1 MDRMTIPEKLDY
13 THRRLLS
20 AVDSEQETTIWNE
33 FLVPLGRGET
43 FPEMVKYFT
52 TRLEDVV
59 VKLRQITVQNKPPGY
74 LPRLETPHLWNSLAW
89 TLIERKIPQVG
100 HSLLA
105 AMYEFQLLQQ
115 NEMRRR
121 LYKGFSLQNLGWAN
135 YLLGNEAA
143 ARKVVRLALLEEVFN
158 TLEMD
163 ANNQLRIV
171 ASNPAYLML
180 YQTLNC
186 SQIELSNFISFARDY
201 ARHHPDKC
209 FYPEDCYIHYLR
221 SIKAGVALH
230 AVDEAKHISSFNYS
244 YYSMLLDTL
253 RRVSTMD
260 GLDPCL
266 ADIASYLCNSVNDFT
281 ICDEAIPAS
290 TFGLIIRNG
299 LAADSTIASLG
310 NYLAVEWRY
319 WMRELRPEELLAL
332 AGRLKLIGL
341 NTLVLFVRDSETSP
355 NLFDIRLKTIIQR
368 LYYQENINILIIKQI
383 DLLDIERKNTNLL
396 ALIKLRL
403 DALKF
408 ANLEESD
415 KKTNFEAKTDTPILL
430 EMRPQP
436 IAQIINPMPPPAQS
450 PPMMLQS
457 PMQPPMQPP
466 MQSPMQQ
473 MPQNMM
479 QQQMPPM
486 MAPMPPNNM
495 MGQNPM
501 GAMPP
506 NMMAPNNMMGQ
517 QPPMGAMPP
526 SVPMTMSPSA
536 VIPLG
541 PPQMPPPNQQ
551 MSMVPMQNP
560 MLPMRQTNMPRMDL
574 STSGPAR
581 TPRLVIRNTAK
592 PKSVEDSGIHY
603 KPMIGKPSFEVK
615 APSFEVKRSFD
626 VRPSFEVKPSF
637 DSSSSNKSYD
647 AQILKPCTSC
657 QNQTSLSCKTC
668 SKPFCNVHINVSSL
682 QCEACANPP
691 KPESEPSDDASK
703 LE

>member
-20 AVDSEQETTIWNE
+20 AVDSEQEMTIWNE

-59 VKLRQITVQNKPPGY
+59 VKLRQLTVQNKPPGY
-74 LPRLETPHLWNSLAW
+74 LPRLETPHLWNALAW

-100 HSLLA
+100 HDLLV

-135 YLLGNEAA
+135 YLLGNVAA

-163 ANNQLRIV
+163 PNNQLRIV

-201 ARHHPDKC
+201 ARQHPDRC
-209 FYPEDCYIHYLR
+209 SYPEDCYINYLR

-230 AVDEAKHISSFNYS
+230 AVDDVEHITGFNHS
-244 YYSMLLDTL
+244 YYNMLLDML

-266 ADIASYLCNSVNDFT
+266 ADIASYLFNSVNDFT
-281 ICDEAIPAS
+281 ICDEAIPAN
-290 TFGLIIRNG
+290 TFNLIVRNE
-299 LAADSTIASLG
+299 LSSDPIIASLG
-310 NYLAVEWRY
+310 NHIAVEWRY
-319 WMRELRPEELLAL
+319 WMRELRSEELFAL
-332 AGRLKLIGL
+332 VSRLKLVGI
-341 NTLVLFVRDSETSP
+341 NTLVLFVRDSETSA
-355 NLFDIRLKTIIQR
+355 NLFDSLRLKTIIQR
-368 LYYQENINILIIKQI
+368 LYYQENIKVLIIKQV
-383 DLLDIERKNTNLL
+383 DLLDIERKSTNLL
-396 ALIKLRL
+396 ALMKLRL
-403 DALKF
+403 DGLKF

-415 KKTNFEAKTDTPILL
+415 KKSKLDTKADSPIML
-430 EMRPQP
+430 EIRPQP
-436 IAQIINPMPPPAQS
+436 IASIINPMPPAQPA
-450 PPMMLQS
+450 PM
-457 PMQPPMQPP
+457 MQPPMAPP
-466 MQSPMQQ
+466 NM
-473 MPQNMM
+473 MPQN
-479 QQQMPPM
+479 
-486 MAPMPPNNM
+486 
-495 MGQNPM
+495 
-501 GAMPP
+501 MPP
-506 NMMAPNNMMGQ
+506 NMMPQNMPPNVMPQSPMPPMM
-517 QPPMGAMPP
+517 QPPMSPPNMMPQNMPP
-526 SVPMTMSPSA
+526 NMMPQNMPPMVSPQVPMTMSPSA
-536 VIPLG
+536 VIPMS
-541 PPQMPPPNQQ
+541 PPQMPPPNQP
-551 MSMVPMQNP
+551 MAMVPLNP
-560 MLPMRQTNMPRMDL
+560 MLPMRQDNIGRMDMPG
-574 STSGPAR
+574 SVPAR
-581 TPRLVIRNTAK
+581 TPRLVIRNTGK
-592 PKSVEDSGIHY
+592 PKSVEDSGIYY
-603 KPMIGKPSFEVK
+603 KPIVKPSFEVK
-615 APSFEVKRSFD
+615 PPSFEVKRSFEA
-626 VRPSFEVKPSF
+626 RPSFDVKPSF
-637 DSSSSNKSYD
+637 DSSSSSSNKSFD

-682 QCEACANPP
+682 QCDTCANPP
-691 KPESEPSDDASK
+691 KAEEESDNVSK